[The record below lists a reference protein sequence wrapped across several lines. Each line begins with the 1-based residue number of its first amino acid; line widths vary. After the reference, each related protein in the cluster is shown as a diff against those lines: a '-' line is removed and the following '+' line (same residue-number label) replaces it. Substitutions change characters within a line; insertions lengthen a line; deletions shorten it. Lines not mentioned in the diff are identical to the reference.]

1 MQGADS
7 FDINAES
14 IGALSKQT
22 RSKSQ
27 GAGSGVNAVAKRK
40 AVRNQFGN
48 IKASK
53 KEQ

>member
-40 AVRNQFGN
+40 AVRN
-48 IKASK
+48 
-53 KEQ
+53 